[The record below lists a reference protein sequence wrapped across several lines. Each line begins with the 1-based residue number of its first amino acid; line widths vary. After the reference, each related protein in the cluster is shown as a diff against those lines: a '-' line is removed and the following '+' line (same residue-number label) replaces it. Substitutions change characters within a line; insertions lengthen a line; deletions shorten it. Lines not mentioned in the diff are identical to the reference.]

1 MPIPM
6 QMPMQGPSVEEKFS
20 AFIGSLSPEEQRA
33 VVPLMGTFA
42 GTMGGPQQG
51 AGPDDMAPPLPPPG
65 TEPMM
70 KPPPAAPQTAIPGGP
85 PLPPPDPAA
94 MSIGRQQY

>member
-1 MPIPM
+1 MEPI
-6 QMPMQGPSVEEKFS
+6 QMKFAAFMS
-20 AFIGSLSPEEQRA
+20 ALSPEEQRA
-33 VVPLMGTFA
+33 VVPLMTAFV
-42 GTMGGPQQG
+42 GTMGGAGG
-51 AGPDDMAPPLPPPG
+51 APGGDTAPPLPPPG
-65 TEPMM
+65 TESAM

>member
-1 MPIPM
+1 METIE
-6 QMPMQGPSVEEKFS
+6 QKFAMFMS
-20 AFIGSLSPEEQRA
+20 ALSPEEQRA
-33 VVPLMGTFA
+33 VIPLMKTFTD
-42 GTMGGPQQG
+42 TMGAPGG
-51 AGPDDMAPPLPPPG
+51 APPGDMAPPLPPPG

-70 KPPPAAPQTAIPGGP
+70 KPPAAAPQTAIPGGP

>member
-42 GTMGGPQQG
+42 GAMGGPQQG
-51 AGPDDMAPPLPPPG
+51 AGLGAEAPPLPPPG

-70 KPPPAAPQTAIPGGP
+70 KPPAAPPQTAIPGGP